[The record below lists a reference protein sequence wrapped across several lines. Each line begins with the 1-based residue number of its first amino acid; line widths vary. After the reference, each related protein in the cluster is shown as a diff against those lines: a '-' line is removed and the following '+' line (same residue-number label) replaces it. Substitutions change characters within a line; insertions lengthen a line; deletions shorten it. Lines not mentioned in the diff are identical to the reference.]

1 MRVYSLECT
10 LRKKWRIIMK
20 NKLQQII
27 CCYIIFYA
35 LYSVSTRFIPTAVL
49 WEGPAADIL
58 YKSIIIGGGI
68 LSLFCLYV
76 LRNNRKPDAQTIL
89 LGVFILAL
97 GVSSLLNYKYEPA
110 GNILG
115 LATFAS
121 QLILF
126 YFLAKILTEDRIVRC
141 LQLTALFT
149 SWFWNIGCVAS
160 LWQYIRN
167 IHYTIL
173 NPEGHRIRQGIVDGR
188 LFGLFSDPNF
198 AAFTSLILI
207 LLLLFTIRKT
217 SFFPLKIYGWT
228 SIALNICYIIMS
240 NSRTIFIAAAGTI
253 LFTVVLITYRQ
264 HRSREEV
271 TPGKFF
277 VQSAK
282 RGLITLVA
290 MIAVYSLIF
299 FPLRQIGQMLQP
311 ERAVND
317 MVREDVNT
325 DNITNNRSTIWK
337 NYLSLYKEKP
347 LFGFSVRSAL
357 PYVTDKYPDSYL
369 AKTQYVT
376 HNGYLSLLME
386 TGAVGFCVMGT
397 FFLLVLLQSI
407 KKLRQKET
415 VRESYLFFTSLTVSI
430 LIFLMCFH
438 DVFFTVNIE
447 TMLLYIAVGYLQCAN
462 KGSLAAQSA

>member
-1 MRVYSLECT
+1 M
-10 LRKKWRIIMK
+10 KWRIIMK
-20 NKLQQII
+20 NRLQQII

-35 LYSVSTRFIPTAVL
+35 LYSISTRFVPTTVL

-58 YKSIIIGGGI
+58 YKFIVIGGGI
-68 LSLFCLYV
+68 LSLFCLYI
-76 LRNNRKPDAQTIL
+76 LRNSRRPDAQTIL
-89 LGVFILAL
+89 LGVFILVL
-97 GVSSLLNYKYEPA
+97 GISSLLNYKYELA

-115 LATFAS
+115 LVTFAS

-126 YFLAKILTEDRIVRC
+126 YFLPKIMKEDRLMRC
-141 LQLTALFT
+141 LRFTAFLTSF
-149 SWFWNIGCVAS
+149 FWNITCVAS
-160 LWQYIRN
+160 LWQYITN

-217 SFFPLKIYGWT
+217 SFFPLKVYCWA
-228 SIALNICYIIMS
+228 SIVINTCYIIMS

-264 HRSREEV
+264 HLSRGE
-271 TPGKFF
+271 TSLGRFF
-277 VQSAK
+277 IQSAK
-282 RGLITLVA
+282 RGLIALAA

-299 FPLRQIGQMLQP
+299 FPLRQIGQMMEP

-317 MVREDVNT
+317 MVREDVDT

-337 NYLSLYKEKP
+337 NYLALYKDKP

-357 PYVTDKYPDSYL
+357 PYVTDKYPESYL

-376 HNGYLSLLME
+376 HNGYLSLLVE
-386 TGAVGFCVMGT
+386 TGAVGFCVMGA
-397 FFLLVLLQSI
+397 FFLLVFLQSI
-407 KKLRQKET
+407 KKLRQKDT
-415 VRESYLFFTSLTVSI
+415 VSENYLFFVSLTVAI

-447 TMLLYIAVGYLQCAN
+447 TMLLYTAIGYLHCAN

>member
-1 MRVYSLECT
+1 
-10 LRKKWRIIMK
+10 MK
-20 NKLQQII
+20 TRLQQII

-35 LYSVSTRFIPTAVL
+35 LYSVLTRFVPTSVL

-68 LSLFCLYV
+68 LSLCCLYI
-76 LRNNRKPDAQTIL
+76 LRNNRRPDAQSIL
-89 LGVFILAL
+89 LGVFILVL
-97 GVSSLLNYKYEPA
+97 GISSLLNYKYELT

-126 YFLAKILTEDRIVRC
+126 YFLPKIMKEDRLMRC
-141 LQLTALFT
+141 LRFTAFFT
-149 SWFWNIGCVAS
+149 SFFWNIACVAS
-160 LWQYIRN
+160 LWQYIKN
-167 IHYTIL
+167 IHYTIR
-173 NPEGHRIRQGIVDGR
+173 NPERQRLRQGIVDGR

-217 SFFPLKIYGWT
+217 NSRPLKIYCWA
-228 SIALNICYIIMS
+228 SIVINTCYIIMS

-264 HRSREEV
+264 HRTGEEA
-271 TPGKFF
+271 GLGRFF
-277 VQSAK
+277 IRSTK
-282 RGLITLVA
+282 RVLLALAA

-299 FPLRQIGQMLQP
+299 FPLRQIGQMMEP

-317 MVREDVNT
+317 MVREDVGT

-337 NYLSLYKEKP
+337 NYISLYKDKP

-357 PYVTDKYPDSYL
+357 PYATDKYPDSYL
-369 AKTQYVT
+369 AETQYVT
-376 HNGYLSLLME
+376 HNGYLSLLVE
-386 TGAVGFCVMGT
+386 TGAVGFCVMGA
-397 FFLLVLLQSI
+397 FFLLVFLQSAG
-407 KKLRQKET
+407 KLRQKEN
-415 VRESYLFFTSLTVSI
+415 VSENYLFFASLTVSI

-438 DVFFTVNIE
+438 DVFFTVNLE
-447 TMLLYIAVGYLQCAN
+447 TMLLFTAIGYLHCTN
-462 KGSLAAQSA
+462 KGILAGQSS

>member
-1 MRVYSLECT
+1 M
-10 LRKKWRIIMK
+10 KWRIIMK

-35 LYSVSTRFIPTAVL
+35 LYSVSTRFVPTTVL

-76 LRNNRKPDAQTIL
+76 LRNSRKLDIQAIL
-89 LGVFILAL
+89 LGVFILVL
-97 GVSSLLNYKYEPA
+97 GVSSLLNYKYELT
-110 GNILG
+110 GNLLG

-126 YFLAKILTEDRIVRC
+126 YFLPKILTEDRLTRC
-141 LQLTALFT
+141 LQFMAFFT
-149 SWFWNIGCVAS
+149 SFFWNIGCAAS
-160 LWQYIRN
+160 LWQYMKN

-207 LLLLFTIRKT
+207 LLLLFTIQKT
-217 SFFPLKIYGWT
+217 SFFPLKVYSWA
-228 SIALNICYIIMS
+228 SISINTCYIIMS

-264 HRSREEV
+264 YRAGEGAGLGR
-271 TPGKFF
+271 FF
-277 VQSAK
+277 IQGTK
-282 RGLITLVA
+282 RGLIALAA
-290 MIAVYSLIF
+290 MIVVYSLIF
-299 FPLRQIGQMLQP
+299 FPLRQIGQMMEP
-311 ERAVND
+311 DRAVND
-317 MVREDVNT
+317 MVREDVGT

-337 NYLSLYKEKP
+337 NYLALYKDKP

-376 HNGYLSLLME
+376 HNGYLSLLVE
-386 TGAVGFCVMGT
+386 TGAVGFCVMGA
-397 FFLLVLLQSI
+397 FFLLVFLQSL

-415 VRESYLFFTSLTVSI
+415 AGENYLFFSSLTVSI

-447 TMLLYIAVGYLQCAN
+447 TMLLYTAIGYIHCAN
-462 KGSLAAQSA
+462 KGSLATPSA

>member
-1 MRVYSLECT
+1 M
-10 LRKKWRIIMK
+10 KWRIIMK

-35 LYSVSTRFIPTAVL
+35 LYSVSTRFVPTTVL

-58 YKSIIIGGGI
+58 YKSIVIGGGI
-68 LSLFCLYV
+68 LSLFCLYI
-76 LRNNRKPDAQTIL
+76 LRNSRRPDAQTIL
-89 LGVFILAL
+89 LGVFILVL
-97 GVSSLLNYKYEPA
+97 GISSLLNYKYELA

-115 LATFAS
+115 LVTFAS

-126 YFLAKILTEDRIVRC
+126 YFLPKIMKEDRLMRC
-141 LQLTALFT
+141 LRFTAFLTSF
-149 SWFWNIGCVAS
+149 FWNIACAAS
-160 LWQYIRN
+160 LWQYIKN
-167 IHYTIL
+167 IHYTIP

-207 LLLLFTIRKT
+207 MLLLFTIRKT
-217 SFFPLKIYGWT
+217 SFFPLKVYCWA
-228 SIALNICYIIMS
+228 SIVINTCYIIMS

-264 HRSREEV
+264 HLSRGE
-271 TPGKFF
+271 TGMGRFF
-277 VQSAK
+277 IQSAK
-282 RGLITLVA
+282 RGLAALAA

-299 FPLRQIGQMLQP
+299 FPLRQIGQMMEP

-317 MVREDVNT
+317 MVREDVDT

-337 NYLSLYKEKP
+337 NYLSLYKDKP

-369 AKTQYVT
+369 AETQYVT
-376 HNGYLSLLME
+376 HNGYLSLLVE
-386 TGAVGFCVMGT
+386 TGAAGFCVMGA
-397 FFLLVLLQSI
+397 FFLLVFLQSL
-407 KKLRQKET
+407 KKLRQKDT
-415 VRESYLFFTSLTVSI
+415 VSENYLFFASLTVSI

-447 TMLLYIAVGYLQCAN
+447 TMLLYTAVGYLHCTN
-462 KGSLAAQSA
+462 KGILAGQSA

>member
-1 MRVYSLECT
+1 M
-10 LRKKWRIIMK
+10 KWRIIMK
-20 NKLQQII
+20 NRLQQII

-35 LYSVSTRFIPTAVL
+35 LYSISTRFVPTTVL

-58 YKSIIIGGGI
+58 YKFIVIGGGI
-68 LSLFCLYV
+68 LSLFCLYI
-76 LRNNRKPDAQTIL
+76 LRNSRRPDAQTIL
-89 LGVFILAL
+89 LGVFILVL
-97 GVSSLLNYKYEPA
+97 GISSLLNYKYELA

-115 LATFAS
+115 LVTFAS

-126 YFLAKILTEDRIVRC
+126 YFLPKIMKEDRLMRC
-141 LQLTALFT
+141 LRFTAFLTSF
-149 SWFWNIGCVAS
+149 FWNITCVAS
-160 LWQYIRN
+160 LWQYITN

-217 SFFPLKIYGWT
+217 SFFLLKVYCWA
-228 SIALNICYIIMS
+228 SIVINTCYIIMS

-264 HRSREEV
+264 HLSREE
-271 TPGKFF
+271 TGLGRFF
-277 VQSAK
+277 IQSAK
-282 RGLITLVA
+282 RGLIALAA

-299 FPLRQIGQMLQP
+299 FPLRQIGQMMEP

-317 MVREDVNT
+317 MVREDVDT

-337 NYLSLYKEKP
+337 NYLALYKDKP

-357 PYVTDKYPDSYL
+357 PYVTDKYPESYL

-376 HNGYLSLLME
+376 HNGYLSLLVE
-386 TGAVGFCVMGT
+386 TGAVGFCVMGA
-397 FFLLVLLQSI
+397 FFLLVFLQSL
-407 KKLRQKET
+407 KKLRQKDT
-415 VRESYLFFTSLTVSI
+415 VSENYLFFVSLTVAI

-447 TMLLYIAVGYLQCAN
+447 TMLLYTAIGYLHCAN

>member
-1 MRVYSLECT
+1 M
-10 LRKKWRIIMK
+10 KWRIIMK
-20 NKLQQII
+20 NRLQQII

-35 LYSVSTRFIPTAVL
+35 LYSISTRFVPTTVL

-58 YKSIIIGGGI
+58 YKFIVIGGGI
-68 LSLFCLYV
+68 LSLFCLYI
-76 LRNNRKPDAQTIL
+76 LRNSRRPDAQTIL
-89 LGVFILAL
+89 LGVFILVL
-97 GVSSLLNYKYEPA
+97 GISSLLNYKYELA

-115 LATFAS
+115 LVTFAS

-126 YFLAKILTEDRIVRC
+126 YFLPKIMKEDRLMRC
-141 LQLTALFT
+141 LRFTAFLTSF
-149 SWFWNIGCVAS
+149 FWNITCVAS
-160 LWQYIRN
+160 LWQYITN

-217 SFFPLKIYGWT
+217 SFFPLKVYCGA
-228 SIALNICYIIMS
+228 SIVINTCYIIMS

-264 HRSREEV
+264 HLSRGE
-271 TPGKFF
+271 TGLGRFF
-277 VQSAK
+277 IQSAK
-282 RGLITLVA
+282 RGLIALAA

-299 FPLRQIGQMLQP
+299 FPLRQIGQMMEP

-317 MVREDVNT
+317 MVREDVDT

-337 NYLSLYKEKP
+337 NYLALYKDKP

-357 PYVTDKYPDSYL
+357 PYVTDKYPESYL

-376 HNGYLSLLME
+376 HNGYLSLLVE
-386 TGAVGFCVMGT
+386 TGAVGFCVMGA
-397 FFLLVLLQSI
+397 FFLLVFLQSI
-407 KKLRQKET
+407 KKLRQKDT
-415 VRESYLFFTSLTVSI
+415 VSENYLFFVSLTVAI

-447 TMLLYIAVGYLQCAN
+447 TMLLYTAIGYLHCAN

>member
-1 MRVYSLECT
+1 
-10 LRKKWRIIMK
+10 MK
-20 NKLQQII
+20 NRLQQII

-35 LYSVSTRFIPTAVL
+35 LYSISTRFVPTTVL

-58 YKSIIIGGGI
+58 YKFIVIGGGI
-68 LSLFCLYV
+68 LSLFCLYI
-76 LRNNRKPDAQTIL
+76 LRNSRRPDAQTIL
-89 LGVFILAL
+89 LGVFILVL
-97 GVSSLLNYKYEPA
+97 GISSLLNYKYELA

-115 LATFAS
+115 LVTFAS

-126 YFLAKILTEDRIVRC
+126 YFLPKIMKEDRLMRC
-141 LQLTALFT
+141 LRFTAFLTSF
-149 SWFWNIGCVAS
+149 FWNITCVAS
-160 LWQYIRN
+160 LWQYITN

-217 SFFPLKIYGWT
+217 SFFPLKVYCWA
-228 SIALNICYIIMS
+228 SIVINTCYIIMS

-264 HRSREEV
+264 HLSRGE
-271 TPGKFF
+271 TSLGRFF
-277 VQSAK
+277 IQSAK
-282 RGLITLVA
+282 RGLIALAA

-299 FPLRQIGQMLQP
+299 FPLRQIGQMMEP

-317 MVREDVNT
+317 MVREDVDT

-337 NYLSLYKEKP
+337 NYLALYKDKP

-357 PYVTDKYPDSYL
+357 PYVTDKYPESYL

-376 HNGYLSLLME
+376 HNGYLSLLVE
-386 TGAVGFCVMGT
+386 TGAVGFCVMGA
-397 FFLLVLLQSI
+397 FFLLVFLQSI
-407 KKLRQKET
+407 KKLRQKDT
-415 VRESYLFFTSLTVSI
+415 VSENYLFFVSLTVAI

-447 TMLLYIAVGYLQCAN
+447 TMLLYTAIGYLHCAN

>member
-1 MRVYSLECT
+1 M
-10 LRKKWRIIMK
+10 KWRIIMK
-20 NKLQQII
+20 NKLQRII
-27 CCYIIFYA
+27 CCYIVFYA
-35 LYSVSTRFIPTAVL
+35 LYSVSTRFVPTSVL

-58 YKSIIIGGGI
+58 YKTIIIGGGI
-68 LSLFCLYV
+68 LSLFCLYI
-76 LRNNRKPDAQTIL
+76 LRNSRRPDAQTIL
-89 LGVFILAL
+89 LGLFILVL
-97 GVSSLLNYKYEPA
+97 GISSLLNYKYELA

-126 YFLAKILTEDRIVRC
+126 YFLPKIMTEDRLVRC
-141 LQLTALFT
+141 LRFMAFFT
-149 SWFWNIGCVAS
+149 SFFWNMGCVAS
-160 LWQYIRN
+160 LWQYIKN

-198 AAFTSLILI
+198 ASFTSLILI
-207 LLLLFTIRKT
+207 LLLLFAIRKT
-217 SFFPLKIYGWT
+217 SFLPFKIYSWA
-228 SIALNICYIIMS
+228 SIVINTCYIIMS

-253 LFTVVLITYRQ
+253 LFAVVLITYKQ
-264 HRSREEV
+264 HRCREDIDL
-271 TPGKFF
+271 GRFF
-277 VQSAK
+277 IQSTK
-282 RGLITLVA
+282 RGLIALAA
-290 MIAVYSLIF
+290 MIVVYSLIF
-299 FPLRQIGQMLQP
+299 FPLRQVGQMMEP

-317 MVREDVNT
+317 MVREDVVA

-337 NYLSLYKEKP
+337 NYMSLYKEKP

-386 TGAVGFCVMGT
+386 TGAVGFCVMGA
-397 FFLLVLLQSI
+397 FFLLTALQCLNQ
-407 KKLRQKET
+407 LREKQT
-415 VRESYLFFTSLTVSI
+415 ASESYLFFASLTVSI

-447 TMLLYIAVGYLQCAN
+447 TMLLYTAVGYLHCSN
-462 KGSLAAQSA
+462 KGSLTTQSA

>member
-10 LRKKWRIIMK
+10 LRKKWRILMK
-20 NKLQQII
+20 NKLQRIF
-27 CCYIIFYA
+27 CCYIVFYA
-35 LYSVSTRFIPTAVL
+35 LYSVSTRFVPTAVL
-49 WEGPAADIL
+49 WEGPTADIL

-76 LRNNRKPDAQTIL
+76 LRNNRKPDTQTIL
-89 LGVFILAL
+89 LCLFILVL
-97 GVSSLLNYKYEPA
+97 GVSSLLNYKYELA

-126 YFLAKILTEDRIVRC
+126 YFLPKILTEDRLVRC
-141 LQLTALFT
+141 LQFTAFYT
-149 SWFWNIGCVAS
+149 SFFWNIGCVTS

-228 SIALNICYIIMS
+228 SIVINTCYIIMS

-264 HRSREEV
+264 YRSNEEV
-271 TPGKFF
+271 DLGRFF
-277 VQSAK
+277 IQSAK
-282 RGLITLVA
+282 RGLIALAA
-290 MIAVYSLIF
+290 MIVVYSLIF
-299 FPLRQIGQMLQP
+299 FPLRQMGQMMEP

-317 MVREDVNT
+317 MVREDVDA
-325 DNITNNRSTIWK
+325 DNFTNNRSTIWK

-357 PYVTDKYPDSYL
+357 PYVTDNYPDSYL

-376 HNGYLSLLME
+376 HNGYLSLLVE
-386 TGAVGFCVMGT
+386 TGAVGFCVMGA
-397 FFLLVLLQSI
+397 FFLLVFLQSL
-407 KKLRQKET
+407 KKLRQKDT
-415 VRESYLFFTSLTVSI
+415 VSENYLFFASLTVSI
-430 LIFLMCFH
+430 LIFMMCFH
-438 DVFFTVNIE
+438 DIFFTVNIE
-447 TMLLYIAVGYLQCAN
+447 TMLLFIAVGYLHCAN
-462 KGSLAAQSA
+462 KRSRVAQSA

>member
-1 MRVYSLECT
+1 
-10 LRKKWRIIMK
+10 MK
-20 NKLQQII
+20 NRLQQII

-35 LYSVSTRFIPTAVL
+35 LYSISTRFVPTTVL

-58 YKSIIIGGGI
+58 YKFIVIGGGI
-68 LSLFCLYV
+68 LSLFCLYI
-76 LRNNRKPDAQTIL
+76 LRNSRRPDAQTIL
-89 LGVFILAL
+89 LGVFILVL
-97 GVSSLLNYKYEPA
+97 GISSLLNYKYELA

-115 LATFAS
+115 LVTFAS

-126 YFLAKILTEDRIVRC
+126 YFLPKIMKEDRLMRC
-141 LQLTALFT
+141 LRFTAFLTSF
-149 SWFWNIGCVAS
+149 FWNITCIAS
-160 LWQYIRN
+160 LWQYITN

-217 SFFPLKIYGWT
+217 SFFPLKVYCWA
-228 SIALNICYIIMS
+228 SIVINTCYIIMS

-264 HRSREEV
+264 HLSRGE
-271 TPGKFF
+271 TGLGRFF
-277 VQSAK
+277 IQSAK
-282 RGLITLVA
+282 RGLIALAA

-299 FPLRQIGQMLQP
+299 FPLRQIGQMMEP

-317 MVREDVNT
+317 MVREDVDT

-337 NYLSLYKEKP
+337 NYLALYKDKP

-357 PYVTDKYPDSYL
+357 PYVTDKYPESYL

-376 HNGYLSLLME
+376 HNGYLSLLVE
-386 TGAVGFCVMGT
+386 TGAVGFCVMGA
-397 FFLLVLLQSI
+397 FFLLVFLQSI
-407 KKLRQKET
+407 KKLRQKDT
-415 VRESYLFFTSLTVSI
+415 VSENYLFFVSLTVAI

-447 TMLLYIAVGYLQCAN
+447 TMLLYTAIGYLHCAN

>member
-1 MRVYSLECT
+1 
-10 LRKKWRIIMK
+10 MK
-20 NKLQQII
+20 NNLQRII

-35 LYSVSTRFIPTAVL
+35 LYSVSTRFVPTSVL

-58 YKSIIIGGGI
+58 YKSIIIGGGV
-68 LSLFCLYV
+68 LSLFCLYI
-76 LRNNRKPDAQTIL
+76 LRNNRKPDTQTIL
-89 LGVFILAL
+89 LGAFILVL
-97 GVSSLLNYKYEPA
+97 GISSLLNYKYELA

-126 YFLAKILTEDRIVRC
+126 YFLPKILTEDRLVRC
-141 LQLTALFT
+141 LRLMAFFT
-149 SWFWNIGCVAS
+149 SFFWNIGCIAS
-160 LWQYIRN
+160 LWQYIKN

-173 NPEGHRIRQGIVDGR
+173 NPEGHSLRQGIVDGR

-217 SFFPLKIYGWT
+217 SFFPLKIYSWI
-228 SIALNICYIIMS
+228 SIVINTCYIIMS
-240 NSRTIFIAAAGTI
+240 NSRTIFIAAAGTT

-264 HRSREEV
+264 HRTGEE
-271 TPGKFF
+271 TSPGRFF
-277 VQSAK
+277 IQSVK
-282 RGLITLVA
+282 RGLLALAA
-290 MIAVYSLIF
+290 MIVVYSLIF
-299 FPLRQIGQMLQP
+299 FPLRQIGQMMEP

-317 MVREDVNT
+317 MIREDVDT

-357 PYVTDKYPDSYL
+357 PYVTDKHSDSYL

-376 HNGYLSLLME
+376 HNGYLSLLVE

-397 FFLLVLLQSI
+397 FFLLIFLQSL

-415 VRESYLFFTSLTVSI
+415 AGESYLFFASLTVSI

-447 TMLLYIAVGYLQCAN
+447 TMLLFTAIGYLHCAN
-462 KGSLAAQSA
+462 KRCLAGQSA